1 MPLSRL
7 RAGLGFLLLIAGFS
21 SAAAPG
27 ENTIW
32 NPDPYSLGQGLNFPQ
47 QNLVVGGY
55 LSLYY
60 SNLKN
65 KDWNFTARDLSLFVS
80 KALTNRWQLFTEIE
94 LGDALQLS
102 PDGVTARHTELD
114 LERLYADYRATNA
127 VNLRFGKYLTPVGRW
142 NVIHADP
149 LMWTA
154 DRPVTTTAPF
164 ARHATGAMLYGD
176 IAVGGNSLDYSLYAD
191 ASEPLDPTQRD
202 ELAFEDDTSGRSPHN
217 AFKRAAGGRVA
228 YHFMDDAVQVGVSYL
243 RFKLSDLQDTQE
255 LIGADAL
262 WTVKRM
268 EFSGEWVYRNSL
280 GSTDPNEHG
289 GFVQAVLPLPR
300 HFYLVG
306 RHEKYQ
312 APSISPTATIN
323 TAGIAYRPHRAVS
336 VKFEYRDGHHN
347 EIMAPSGWLGSLAIL
362 F

>member
-7 RAGLGFLLLIAGFS
+7 GAGLGVLLLIAGFS
-21 SAAAPG
+21 TTAVPD
-27 ENTIW
+27 ENSTW
-32 NPDPYSLGQGLNFPQ
+32 NHDAYGLGQGLNFPQ
-47 QNLVVGGY
+47 QNLIVGGY

-65 KDWNFTARDLSLFVS
+65 QDWNFTARDLSLFVS
-80 KALTNRWQLFTEIE
+80 KTLTNRWQLFSEIE
-94 LGDALQLS
+94 LGDALEFS

-114 LERLYADYRATNA
+114 LERLYADYRATRA
-127 VNLRFGKYLTPVGRW
+127 INLRFGKYLTPVGRW

-149 LMWTA
+149 LVWTA

-176 IAVGGNSLDYSLYAD
+176 TAVGGSSLDYSLYAD
-191 ASEPLDPTQRD
+191 DSGPLDPTQRN
-202 ELAFEDDTSGRSPHN
+202 ELAFEDNTSGTSPHN
-217 AFKRAAGGRVA
+217 AFKRAVGGRVA

-243 RFKLSDLQDTQE
+243 LFKLSDLQDTQE
-255 LIGADAL
+255 LFGADAL

-306 RHEKYQ
+306 RYEKYH
-312 APSISPTATIN
+312 APSISPTATID
-323 TAGIAYRPHRAVS
+323 TVGITYRPHRAVS
-336 VKFEYRDGHHN
+336 VKLEYRDGHHN